1 MGSINSFKDLIAW
14 QKSHELAVSVF
25 SIFNKS
31 RNNNNLRN
39 QIERSS
45 LSITSNI
52 AEGFGRSSQ
61 KDKKHFYVMARG
73 SAYEVQSQLYL
84 AYDIGDITETEFN
97 NLLNLSTTSTK
108 ILHGLI
114 GSLKAS

>member
-1 MGSINSFKDLIAW
+1 MTVNKINSFRDLIAW
-14 QKSHELAVSVF
+14 QKSQELAVMVF
-25 SIFNKS
+25 KTFKNT
-31 RNNNNLRN
+31 NNNLRN

-61 KDKKHFYVMARG
+61 KDKKHFYIMARG

-84 AYDIGDITETEFN
+84 ALEIGDINKNEFN
-97 NLLNLSTTSTK
+97 ELLKLSETSTK
-108 ILHGLI
+108 IIHGLI
-114 GSLKAS
+114 GSIKL